1 MRRTDTLPFVFL
13 VAAALAAPA
22 HALMKGPAPARPGKM
37 QPTAST
43 PAAAPTT
50 RPLTP
55 QGPLAAQPA
64 TGTVKPLTP
73 QGPLAAPGV
82 APKPTAGTSPNVANR
97 KARSG
102 GDDELDELEVERR
115 KAQNTPQVGGAPQPR
130 PGAGTSPNTGRSSR
144 SGADAGWK

>member
-13 VAAALAAPA
+13 IAAALAAPA
-22 HALMKGPAPARPGKM
+22 HALMKGPAPARPDKM
-37 QPTAST
+37 QPAASAPV
-43 PAAAPTT
+43 PA
-50 RPLTP
+50 
-55 QGPLAAQPA
+55 QAQA
-64 TGTVKPLTP
+64 TKPLTP

-115 KAQNTPQVGGAPQPR
+115 KAQNAPQVGGTPQR